1 MKNDP
6 ITPEEIS
13 QIIRDLAVAQ
23 AAVND
28 GHVNVFELK
37 HNVECALGDRVT
49 QKKLLELEDEI
60 QFTAARAMSI
70 HMFGHGF

>member
-1 MKNDP
+1 MKNEP

-37 HNVECALGDRVT
+37 RNVERALGNRVT
-49 QKKLLELEDEI
+49 PKKMLEIEDEI
-60 QFTAARAMSI
+60 QFTAARAMSL
-70 HMFGHGF
+70 HMFGQGL